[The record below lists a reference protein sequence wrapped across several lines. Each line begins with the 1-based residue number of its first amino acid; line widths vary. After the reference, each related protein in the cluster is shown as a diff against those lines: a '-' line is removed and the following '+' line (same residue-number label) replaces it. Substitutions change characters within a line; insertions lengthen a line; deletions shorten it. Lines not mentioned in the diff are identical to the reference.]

1 MTTSRFLAGAAT
13 GLWLASA
20 LTAQVLTSVVPDA
33 LPPGVWEPREF
44 SIPTLASAPGGLS
57 EATPSP
63 HNPWLDYRLN
73 ALVISPSG
81 RVLSV
86 PGFYAADGKGG
97 DSGATW
103 KIRLTPDEPGSWGML
118 LRFEHGPRINAREM
132 SVVGTQIFPGG
143 YPLYF
148 EVGAPDPKATGFMA
162 HGPLEYVQARYLRHA
177 DGTWFL
183 KTGTNSPENLLG
195 YAGFDGAR
203 DLGNLPRNQSFL
215 HSYPDHVRDWRG
227 GDPDWVSD
235 GRANAGKGIIGSLN
249 YLASQG
255 VNSVYFLP
263 MNLGGDGQDTF
274 PFLDPT
280 GSSFDQ
286 VTHYDVGRL
295 EQWNRVFEHAQR
307 RGIMLDVVLAER
319 ETPNINWLGRGLTD
333 ERRIYLKMLAAMFG
347 HHLGLRWIL
356 CEENGPEPNT
366 QFSVVE
372 LGDIARWVQKWSQF
386 DHPMAVHTDPND
398 VQIFQQILAG
408 PSDPSWLTSASLQ
421 VHRNYNPAT
430 DTVLGIFEQ
439 AGRVATVDLDEVGP
453 AGQGIDATNHEH
465 FRKLVL
471 WDVLLSGGNVSWYF
485 GYHALPLGGD
495 IRTEDFRTRE
505 GMFAYSYIARRA
517 LTRMQFWNMEA
528 ADDLVTGDTLDS
540 TYGDAE
546 VMAAPG
552 ERYLIYFSNATV
564 TGNLDLSSVP
574 AGTRFSARWHDPRS
588 GADVGQATTL
598 VGGAVRAL
606 PAAPQPS
613 GEDWVLFIRR
623 AN

>member
-1 MTTSRFLAGAAT
+1 MAPRRLLAGALL
-13 GLWLASA
+13 GFWLAPALSA
-20 LTAQVLTSVVPDA
+20 QPLSVFASDTR
-33 LPPGVWEPREF
+33 PPGVWEPREF
-44 SIPTLASAPGGLS
+44 VIPTFATAPGGLS

-63 HNPWLDYRLN
+63 HNPWLDFRLN

-97 DSGATW
+97 DRGSTW
-103 KIRLTPDEPGSWGML
+103 KIRLTPDEPGQWGML
-118 LRFEHGPRINAREM
+118 LRFEHGPRINAREL

-143 YPLYF
+143 FPLYF
-148 EVGAPDPKATGFMA
+148 EVSGPDPKAEGFLA
-162 HGPLEYVQARYLRHA
+162 HGPLEFVSERYLRHA

-203 DLGNLPRNQSFL
+203 DFGNLPRNESFL
-215 HSYPDHVRDWRG
+215 HRYPDHVADWRG
-227 GDPDWVSD
+227 GDPDWVAD
-235 GRANAGKGIIGSLN
+235 GRPNAGKGIIGALN
-249 YLASQG
+249 YLASRG

-295 EQWNRVFEHAQR
+295 EQWNLVFGHAQR
-307 RGIMLDVVLAER
+307 LGILLDVVLAER
-319 ETPNINWLGRGLTD
+319 EAPNINWLGRGLTD
-333 ERRIYLKMLAAMFG
+333 ERRIYLKTLAAMFG

-356 CEENGPEPNT
+356 CEENAPEPNA
-366 QFSVVE
+366 QFTVVE
-372 LGDIARWVQKWSQF
+372 LGDMARWLQKWSQF
-386 DHPMAVHTDPND
+386 NHPFAVHTDPND

-430 DTVLGIFEQ
+430 DTVLDIFER

-453 AGQGIDATNHEH
+453 AGQGIDGSNHQH

-505 GMFAYSYIARRA
+505 GMFDYSHIARKA
-517 LTRMQFWNMEA
+517 LTRMQFWDMQP
-528 ADDLVTGDTLDS
+528 ADDLVTGDTLDP

-546 VMAAPG
+546 VMAVPG
-552 ERYLIYFSNATV
+552 ERYLIYFSNATA
-564 TGNLDLSSVP
+564 TGNLDLSAVP
-574 AGTRFSARWHDPRS
+574 SGTRFSALWHDPRT
-588 GADVGQATTL
+588 GTDVGTASTL
-598 VGGAVRAL
+598 AGGGVRAL
-606 PAAPQPS
+606 PAAPQPA
-613 GEDWVLFIRR
+613 GEDWVLFLRR
-623 AN
+623 SN

>member
-1 MTTSRFLAGAAT
+1 MATCRLLAGAVA
-13 GLWLASA
+13 GLWLASV
-20 LTAQVLTSVVPDA
+20 LPAQRTSPLASDTRT
-33 LPPGVWEPREF
+33 PGVWEPREF
-44 SIPTLASAPGGLS
+44 VIPTFASAPGGLS
-57 EATPSP
+57 EASPSP

-73 ALVISPSG
+73 AVVISPSG

-97 DSGATW
+97 DSGSTW
-103 KIRLTPDEPGSWGML
+103 KIRLTPDEPGQWGML
-118 LRFEHGPRINAREM
+118 LRFEQGPRINAQDL

-143 YPLYF
+143 YPLFF
-148 EVGAPDPKATGFMA
+148 EVGAPSPKAPGFLA
-162 HGPLEYVQARYLRHA
+162 HGPLEYVSERYLRHA

-195 YAGFDGAR
+195 YAGFDGAQ
-203 DLGNLPRNQSFL
+203 DIVGVPRNETFL
-215 HSYPDHVRDWRG
+215 HRYTEHVADWRG
-227 GDPDWVSD
+227 GDPDWVAD
-235 GRANAGKGIIGSLN
+235 GRPSAGKGIIGALN
-249 YLASQG
+249 YLASKG

-263 MNLGGDGQDTF
+263 LNLGGDGQDTY

-280 GSSFDQ
+280 GNSFDQ

-295 EQWNRVFEHAQR
+295 EQWELVFEHAQR
-307 RGIMLDVVLAER
+307 LGILLDVVLAER
-319 ETPNINWLGRGLTD
+319 EAANIAWLGSGLTD
-333 ERRIYLKMLAAMFG
+333 ERKVYLKTLAAMFG

-356 CEENGPEPNT
+356 CEENAPEPNT

-372 LGDIARWVQKWSQF
+372 LGDIARWLKRWSQF
-386 DHPMAVHTDPND
+386 DHPIAVHTDPND
-398 VQIFQQILAG
+398 VQIFQQILSG
-408 PSDPSWLTSASLQ
+408 PADPSWLTSASLQ

-430 DTVLGIFEQ
+430 DTVLGLFEQ

-453 AGQGIDATNHEH
+453 AGQGIDGSNHVH

-505 GMFAYSYIARRA
+505 GMFEFSHIARLA
-517 LTRMQFWNMEA
+517 LTRMQFWRMEP
-528 ADDLVTGDTLDS
+528 ADDLVTGDTLDPA
-540 TYGDAE
+540 YGDAE
-546 VMAAPG
+546 VMAVPG
-552 ERYLIYFSNATV
+552 DRYLIYFSNATS
-564 TGNLDLSSVP
+564 TGNLDLSAVP
-574 AGTRFSARWHDPRS
+574 AGQRFSARWHDPRT
-588 GADVGQATTL
+588 GQDVGPATTL

-606 PAAPQPS
+606 PTAPQPS
-613 GEDWVLFIRR
+613 GEDWVLFVRR

>member
-1 MTTSRFLAGAAT
+1 C
-13 GLWLASA
+13 WLASA
-20 LTAQVLTSVVPDA
+20 LPAQVLPTLPPDTRT
-33 LPPGVWEPREF
+33 PGVWEPREF
-44 SIPTLASAPGGLS
+44 VIPTFASAPGGLS
-57 EATPSP
+57 EASPSP

-86 PGFYAADGKGG
+86 PGFYAADGRGG
-97 DSGATW
+97 DRGATW
-103 KIRLTPDEPGSWGML
+103 KIRLTPDEPGLWGML
-118 LRFEHGPRINAREM
+118 LRFEHGPRINARDL

-143 YPLYF
+143 FPLYF
-148 EVGAPDPKATGFMA
+148 EVGAPDPKAPGFLA
-162 HGPLEYVQARYLRHA
+162 HGPLEYVSERYLRHA

-195 YAGFDGAR
+195 YVGFDGAR
-203 DLGNLPRNQSFL
+203 DLGGLPRNENFL
-215 HSYPDHVRDWRG
+215 HAYPDHVADWRG
-227 GDPDWVSD
+227 GDPDWVAD
-235 GRANAGKGIIGSLN
+235 GRPNAGKGIIGALN
-249 YLASQG
+249 YLASKG

-263 MNLGGDGQDTF
+263 LNLGGDGQDTF

-280 GSSFDQ
+280 GNSFDQ

-295 EQWNRVFEHAQR
+295 EQWDLVFGHAQR
-307 RGIMLDVVLAER
+307 LGILLDVVLAER
-319 ETPNINWLGRGLTD
+319 EAANIAWLGRGLTD
-333 ERRIYLKMLAAMFG
+333 ERKVYLKTLAAMFG
-347 HHLGLRWIL
+347 HHPGLRWIL
-356 CEENGPEPNT
+356 CEENAPEPNS
-366 QFSVVE
+366 QFTVVE
-372 LGDIARWVQKWSQF
+372 LGDIARWLKRWSQF
-386 DHPMAVHTDPND
+386 DHPIAVHTDPND
-398 VQIFQQILAG
+398 VQIFQQILSG
-408 PSDPSWLTSASLQ
+408 PADPSWLTSASLQ

-430 DTVLGIFEQ
+430 DTVRGIFER

-517 LTRMQFWNMEA
+517 LTRMQFWDMEA
-528 ADDLVTGDTLDS
+528 ADDLVTGDTLDPS
-540 TYGDAE
+540 YGDAE

-552 ERYLIYFSNATV
+552 DRYLIYFSNATN
-564 TGNLDLSSVP
+564 TGNLDLSAVP
-574 AGTRFSARWHDPRS
+574 PGRRFSARWHDPHT
-588 GADVGQATTL
+588 GQDVGQTMTL

-606 PAAPQPS
+606 PTAPQPS

>member
-1 MTTSRFLAGAAT
+1 MATCRLLAGAVA
-13 GLWLASA
+13 GLWLASV
-20 LTAQVLTSVVPDA
+20 LPAQRTSPLASDTR
-33 LPPGVWEPREF
+33 PPGVWEPREF
-44 SIPTLASAPGGLS
+44 VIPTSASAPGGLS
-57 EATPSP
+57 EASPSP

-97 DSGATW
+97 DSGSTW
-103 KIRLTPDEPGSWGML
+103 KIRLTPDEPGQWGML
-118 LRFEHGPRINAREM
+118 LRFEQGPRINAQDL

-143 YPLYF
+143 YPLFF
-148 EVGAPDPKATGFMA
+148 EVGAPSPKAPGFLA
-162 HGPLEYVQARYLRHA
+162 HGPLEYVSERYLRHA

-195 YAGFDGAR
+195 YAGFDGAQ
-203 DLGNLPRNQSFL
+203 DIGGLPRNETFL
-215 HSYPDHVRDWRG
+215 HRYTEHVADWRG
-227 GDPDWVSD
+227 GDPDWVAD
-235 GRANAGKGIIGSLN
+235 GRPSAGKGIIGALN
-249 YLASQG
+249 YLASKG

-263 MNLGGDGQDTF
+263 LNLGGDGQDTY

-280 GSSFDQ
+280 GNSFDQ

-295 EQWNRVFEHAQR
+295 EQWELVFEHAQR
-307 RGIMLDVVLAER
+307 LGILLDVVLAER
-319 ETPNINWLGRGLTD
+319 EAANIAWLGSGLTD
-333 ERRIYLKMLAAMFG
+333 ERKVYLKTLAAMFG

-356 CEENGPEPNT
+356 CEENAPEPNT

-372 LGDIARWVQKWSQF
+372 LGDIARWLKRWSQF
-386 DHPMAVHTDPND
+386 DHPIAVHTDPND
-398 VQIFQQILAG
+398 VQIFQQILSG
-408 PSDPSWLTSASLQ
+408 PADPSWLTSASLQ

-430 DTVLGIFEQ
+430 DTVLGLFEQ

-453 AGQGIDATNHEH
+453 AGQGIDGSNHVH

-505 GMFAYSYIARRA
+505 GMFEFSHIARLA
-517 LTRMQFWNMEA
+517 LTRMQFWRMEP
-528 ADDLVTGDTLDS
+528 ADDLVTGDTLDPA
-540 TYGDAE
+540 YGDAE
-546 VMAAPG
+546 VMAVPG
-552 ERYLIYFSNATV
+552 DRYLIYFSNATS
-564 TGNLDLSSVP
+564 TGNLDLSAVP
-574 AGTRFSARWHDPRS
+574 AGQRFSARWHDPRT
-588 GADVGQATTL
+588 GQDVGPATTL

-606 PAAPQPS
+606 PTAPQPS
-613 GEDWVLFIRR
+613 GEDWVLFVRR